1 MRNKK
6 VFMCTV
12 LVIASLIMIRRDY
25 YLTKEDRPPNFSIQ
39 ADTNKDGGT
48 KVYLGL
54 GYKVIDYNQLDGHKY
69 VAFIPFYL
77 DIFVIK

>member
-6 VFMCTV
+6 VLMCTV
-12 LVIASLIMIRRDY
+12 LVIASLIMIGRDY

-39 ADTNKDGGT
+39 ADTYKDGGT

-54 GYKVIDYNQLDGHKY
+54 GYKVIDYNQMGGRRD
-69 VAFIPFYL
+69 VVFIPLYL
-77 DIFVIK
+77 DMFEIK

>member
-6 VFMCTV
+6 VLMCTV
-12 LVIASLIMIRRDY
+12 LVIASLIMIGRDY

-39 ADTNKDGGT
+39 ADTYKDGGT

-54 GYKVIDYNQLDGHKY
+54 GYKVIDYNQLDGRKD
-69 VAFIPFYL
+69 VVFIPFNLYM
-77 DIFVIK
+77 FEIK